1 MRCCLNTMLLKSH
14 DGMME
19 MTKTRSLHS
28 TQKTIRSCLDSLL
41 EKERRPEE
49 IIVPPHNQNY
59 RWNMQNP
66 DLRREDRP
74 GHHGPNFWVF
84 SWINGLRPESSR

>member
-1 MRCCLNTMLLKSH
+1 MKSH
-14 DGMME
+14 DGQME
-19 MTKTRSLHS
+19 MTKVKSLLA
-28 TQKTIRSCLDSLL
+28 TQRIIKSCLGNLM

-49 IIVPPHNQNY
+49 ISVPPINQNY

-74 GHHGPNFWVF
+74 GHHGPNFWVY
-84 SWINGLRPESSR
+84 SWINGLRPESAR

>member
-59 RWNMQNP
+59 RWNMQSP

-74 GHHGPNFWVF
+74 GHHGPNFWVY

>member
-1 MRCCLNTMLLKSH
+1 MRSCLNKMLMKSH

-19 MTKTRSLHS
+19 MTKAKSLLDA
-28 TQKTIRSCLDSLL
+28 QRTIKSSLRELL

-49 IIVPPHNQNY
+49 MAVSPINQAF

-66 DLRREDRP
+66 DWRLEDRP
-74 GHHGPNFWVF
+74 GHLGKDFWVF
-84 SWINGLRPESSR
+84 SWINGMRPERMR